1 MTYAV
6 SFGILLSSPRGVA
19 EAEEVVLLLSGPAF
33 VSPADDYC
41 QKTIIVFSTGMP
53 AELGQARNQH
63 QELHCQAG
71 LCSNN

>member
-19 EAEEVVLLLSGPAF
+19 EAVVLLLSGPAF
-33 VSPADDYC
+33 VSPEDDDC